1 LWVID
6 EGNAKRNQE
15 YPFPEWGIVRVSFWA
30 MVGNQEKRM
39 GNPECYSAFGK
50 RGSPFQSV
58 TAGKPFNLADIE
70 FCALVGFAGLDD
82 TFAAKIHDIG

>member
-1 LWVID
+1 MKGDKKNSFPKRAVI
-6 EGNAKRNQE
+6 G
-15 YPFPEWGIVRVSFWA
+15 VSFWA
-30 MVGNQEKRM
+30 MIRNQEKRM

-70 FCALVGFAGLDD
+70 FCALVGFAGL
-82 TFAAKIHDIG
+82 